1 MNGQARNSGRLQL
14 VSLTSKSLGFSL
26 LEMLLALTL
35 MSLLMFAVIESLS
48 DGRKAWRLHADG
60 SAQDEVAALA
70 FAYLSASLRQTGALG
85 CVNPQQQLINRLPI
99 SASSTPEYFH
109 PSPIQ
114 IFDDMGGA
122 ADMLGLPVSRDGVD
136 YAVHF
141 RGRGIRAP
149 KLIPQQDMLVSRY
162 MLQPSFRLAA
172 DAPLL
177 GPWSIDSSRDSA
189 TSRRQQ
195 INQQNVLLISDCR
208 YAVTV
213 KATQVRK
220 HGDRLLVS
228 GTLGSGAFDNAAL
241 PQNSGAQNG
250 GAQNSEA
257 QNGEAQN
264 GEAQNSG
271 AQNSGAQDAELEN
284 AAPVENTLGDSG
296 SANVLALGSLV
307 GLVQSDFFFLA
318 KSTRSDA
325 KGAVVG
331 ALWLKSGSA
340 RPQELVRGVSAL
352 QLLFVVRRS
361 CQPNMSCIRPY
372 NVHPAKQIR
381 TGDWILGVWVTLT
394 VDNSSVAAAVA
405 QPTPKSYQR
414 VLILGRAV
422 RV

>member
-1 MNGQARNSGRLQL
+1 MNGQARNSGRSQL

-241 PQNSGAQNG
+241 PQNS
-250 GAQNSEA
+250 E
-257 QNGEAQN
+257 
-264 GEAQNSG
+264 

-372 NVHPAKQIR
+372 NVLPAKQIR

>member
-1 MNGQARNSGRLQL
+1 MNGQARNSGRSQL

-220 HGDRLLVS
+220 HSDRLLVS

-241 PQNSGAQNG
+241 P
-250 GAQNSEA
+250 
-257 QNGEAQN
+257 
-264 GEAQNSG
+264 
-271 AQNSGAQDAELEN
+271 QNSGAQDAELEN

-372 NVHPAKQIR
+372 NVLPAKQIR

>member
-1 MNGQARNSGRLQL
+1 MNGQVRNSGRSQL

-149 KLIPQQDMLVSRY
+149 KLILQQDMLVSRY

-228 GTLGSGAFDNAAL
+228 GTLGVGAFDNAAL
-241 PQNSGAQNG
+241 P
-250 GAQNSEA
+250 
-257 QNGEAQN
+257 
-264 GEAQNSG
+264 QNSG

-372 NVHPAKQIR
+372 NVLPAKQIR

>member
-1 MNGQARNSGRLQL
+1 MNGQARNSGRSQL

-70 FAYLSASLRQTGALG
+70 FAYLSESLRQTGALG

-228 GTLGSGAFDNAAL
+228 GILGSGAFDNAAL
-241 PQNSGAQNG
+241 P
-250 GAQNSEA
+250 
-257 QNGEAQN
+257 
-264 GEAQNSG
+264 
-271 AQNSGAQDAELEN
+271 QNSGAQDAELEN

-372 NVHPAKQIR
+372 NVLPAKQIR

>member
-1 MNGQARNSGRLQL
+1 MNGQARNSERSQL

-241 PQNSGAQNG
+241 PQNSGAQN
-250 GAQNSEA
+250 
-257 QNGEAQN
+257 
-264 GEAQNSG
+264 
-271 AQNSGAQDAELEN
+271 SGAQDAELEN

-372 NVHPAKQIR
+372 NVLPAKQIR

>member
-1 MNGQARNSGRLQL
+1 MNGQVRNSGRSQL

-241 PQNSGAQNG
+241 PQNSGAQN
-250 GAQNSEA
+250 
-257 QNGEAQN
+257 
-264 GEAQNSG
+264 
-271 AQNSGAQDAELEN
+271 SGAQDAELEN

-372 NVHPAKQIR
+372 NVLPAKQIR

>member
-1 MNGQARNSGRLQL
+1 MNGQARNSGRSQL

-241 PQNSGAQNG
+241 PQNSGAQ
-250 GAQNSEA
+250 
-257 QNGEAQN
+257 
-264 GEAQNSG
+264 
-271 AQNSGAQDAELEN
+271 DAELEN

-372 NVHPAKQIR
+372 NVLPAKQIR

>member
-1 MNGQARNSGRLQL
+1 LAGQDCEAVNGQARNSGRSQL

-241 PQNSGAQNG
+241 PQNSGAQ
-250 GAQNSEA
+250 
-257 QNGEAQN
+257 
-264 GEAQNSG
+264 
-271 AQNSGAQDAELEN
+271 DAELEN

-372 NVHPAKQIR
+372 NVLPAKQIR

>member
-1 MNGQARNSGRLQL
+1 MNGQARNSGRSQL
-14 VSLTSKSLGFSL
+14 FSLTSKSLGFSL

-250 GAQNSEA
+250 GAQNS
-257 QNGEAQN
+257 
-264 GEAQNSG
+264 
-271 AQNSGAQDAELEN
+271 GAQDAELEN

-372 NVHPAKQIR
+372 NVLPAKQIR

>member
-1 MNGQARNSGRLQL
+1 LAGQDCEAVNGQVRNSGRSQL

-149 KLIPQQDMLVSRY
+149 KLILQQDMLVSRY

-228 GTLGSGAFDNAAL
+228 GTLGVGAFDNAAL
-241 PQNSGAQNG
+241 P
-250 GAQNSEA
+250 
-257 QNGEAQN
+257 
-264 GEAQNSG
+264 QNSG

-372 NVHPAKQIR
+372 NVLPAKQIR

>member
-1 MNGQARNSGRLQL
+1 MNGQARNSGRSQL

-257 QNGEAQN
+257 QN
-264 GEAQNSG
+264 
-271 AQNSGAQDAELEN
+271 SGAQDAELEN

-372 NVHPAKQIR
+372 NVLPAKQIR

>member
-1 MNGQARNSGRLQL
+1 MNGQARNSGRSQL

-241 PQNSGAQNG
+241 PQNSGAQN
-250 GAQNSEA
+250 
-257 QNGEAQN
+257 
-264 GEAQNSG
+264 
-271 AQNSGAQDAELEN
+271 SGAQDAELEN

-372 NVHPAKQIR
+372 NVLPAKQIR

>member
-1 MNGQARNSGRLQL
+1 MNGQARNSGRSQL

-228 GTLGSGAFDNAAL
+228 GTLGVGAFDNAAL
-241 PQNSGAQNG
+241 P
-250 GAQNSEA
+250 
-257 QNGEAQN
+257 
-264 GEAQNSG
+264 
-271 AQNSGAQDAELEN
+271 QNSGAQDAELEN

-372 NVHPAKQIR
+372 NVLPAKQIR

>member
-1 MNGQARNSGRLQL
+1 MNGQARNSGRSQL

-250 GAQNSEA
+250 GAQNS
-257 QNGEAQN
+257 
-264 GEAQNSG
+264 
-271 AQNSGAQDAELEN
+271 GAQDAELEN

-372 NVHPAKQIR
+372 NVLPAKQIR

>member
-1 MNGQARNSGRLQL
+1 MNGQARNSGRSQL

-241 PQNSGAQNG
+241 PQNSGAQN
-250 GAQNSEA
+250 SE
-257 QNGEAQN
+257 
-264 GEAQNSG
+264 

-372 NVHPAKQIR
+372 NVLPAKQIR

>member
-241 PQNSGAQNG
+241 PQNSGAQ
-250 GAQNSEA
+250 
-257 QNGEAQN
+257 
-264 GEAQNSG
+264 
-271 AQNSGAQDAELEN
+271 DAELEN

-372 NVHPAKQIR
+372 NVLPAKQIR

>member
-1 MNGQARNSGRLQL
+1 MNGQARNSGRSQL

-241 PQNSGAQNG
+241 PQNSGAQN
-250 GAQNSEA
+250 
-257 QNGEAQN
+257 
-264 GEAQNSG
+264 
-271 AQNSGAQDAELEN
+271 SGAQDAELEN

-372 NVHPAKQIR
+372 NVLSAKQIR

>member
-1 MNGQARNSGRLQL
+1 MNGQARNSGRSQL

-241 PQNSGAQNG
+241 PQNSGAQN
-250 GAQNSEA
+250 S
-257 QNGEAQN
+257 
-264 GEAQNSG
+264 EAQNSG

-372 NVHPAKQIR
+372 NVLPAKQIR

>member
-1 MNGQARNSGRLQL
+1 M
-14 VSLTSKSLGFSL
+14 GFSL

-136 YAVHF
+136 YAVHL

-241 PQNSGAQNG
+241 PQNSGAQN
-250 GAQNSEA
+250 
-257 QNGEAQN
+257 
-264 GEAQNSG
+264 
-271 AQNSGAQDAELEN
+271 SGAQDAELEN

-372 NVHPAKQIR
+372 NVLPAKQIR

>member
-1 MNGQARNSGRLQL
+1 VNGQARNSGRSQL

-241 PQNSGAQNG
+241 PQNSGAQ
-250 GAQNSEA
+250 
-257 QNGEAQN
+257 
-264 GEAQNSG
+264 
-271 AQNSGAQDAELEN
+271 DAELEN

-372 NVHPAKQIR
+372 NVLPAKQIR

>member
-1 MNGQARNSGRLQL
+1 MNGQARNSGRSQL

-241 PQNSGAQNG
+241 PQNSGAQN
-250 GAQNSEA
+250 SE
-257 QNGEAQN
+257 
-264 GEAQNSG
+264 
-271 AQNSGAQDAELEN
+271 AQDAELEN

-372 NVHPAKQIR
+372 NVLPAKQIR

>member
-250 GAQNSEA
+250 GAQ
-257 QNGEAQN
+257 
-264 GEAQNSG
+264 
-271 AQNSGAQDAELEN
+271 DAELEN

-372 NVHPAKQIR
+372 NVLPAKQIR
-381 TGDWILGVWVTLT
+381 TGDWILGV
-394 VDNSSVAAAVA
+394 
-405 QPTPKSYQR
+405 
-414 VLILGRAV
+414 
-422 RV
+422 